1 MKNLKKVLFIIEEK
15 KKLFVFLFLN
25 VLNFFL
31 EFLSIISIPIF
42 AAVLLG
48 NKIPNNQISFI
59 FDFIQEKNLLIYASV
74 FVLVSFLLKNLLLTF
89 YAFYLAKYLK
99 DIRTSLSK
107 TFFSYYFKADVLNS
121 NVPLPSEMARN
132 VSISVQGFYAY
143 FENLNKF
150 ARDVTALITISLII
164 FLINFQVAIFLVV
177 IFFGVLFL
185 YFKFLKPKIR
195 EKSKTNLNILTS
207 YNKMIIET
215 FEAMKEIK
223 VFQKEKI
230 ITNLFNS
237 KVDIFE
243 KNTFFFNIFDK
254 LPRIFLELVSIAS
267 ILLISIIYSNYSDN
281 ILETLPILVLIIVS
295 AIRLIPAFSGI
306 SLTLFYLRVYTP
318 NLEAVYNQI
327 KQIRSINDSNLS
339 NKKIKLSYQD
349 NLDLN
354 KNFIV
359 INNISFS
366 YDKTKPLLEN
376 INFSIPKNSFV
387 SIMGPSGCGKSTLQ
401 SIIMGLI
408 RPKHGNIFFEN
419 KNILIDYNNW
429 IKKISYVSQKVFLFN
444 DTIEKNICL
453 NFDESEIDKKRLEL
467 AIEVAELKEKISN
480 LDNKLKEIVGSDGSK
495 LSGGEKQRIALA
507 RAIYKN
513 SEIMFLDEFTS
524 NLDSITESK
533 IINNIKTLL
542 PDITLIMITHRIDI
556 AKKSDFI
563 FKLGK

>member
-1 MKNLKKVLFIIEEK
+1 MDNVKKILFIIEEK
-15 KKLFVFLFLN
+15 KKLFIFLFLN

-59 FDFIQEKNLLIYASV
+59 FDFLHEKNLLIYASI
-74 FVLVSFLLKNLLLTF
+74 FVLGSFLLKNFLLTF
-89 YAFYLAKYLK
+89 YAFYLAKFLK
-99 DIRTSLSK
+99 DIRASLSK
-107 TFFSYYFKADVLNS
+107 KFFSYYFKTDVLNT

-143 FENLNKF
+143 FENLNKLV
-150 ARDVTALITISLII
+150 RDVTALITISII
-164 FLINFQVAIFLVV
+164 VLLINFQVAIFFIA
-177 IFFGVLFL
+177 IFFGILFL
-185 YFKFLKPKIR
+185 YFKYLKPKIK
-195 EKSKTNLNILTS
+195 EKSKTNLRILTS

-230 ITNLFNS
+230 ISNLFNS
-237 KVDIFE
+237 NVEIFE
-243 KNTFFFNIFDK
+243 KNMFFFNVFDK
-254 LPRIFLELVSIAS
+254 MPRIFLELVSIVS
-267 ILLISIIYSNYSDN
+267 ILLISIIYLSYSDD
-281 ILETLPILVLIIVS
+281 ILEALPILVLIIVS

-306 SLTLFYLRVYTP
+306 STSLFYLRVYTP
-318 NLEAVYNQI
+318 NLENVYHQI
-327 KQIRSINDSNLS
+327 KQIRSLKDFNLS
-339 NKKIKLSYQD
+339 EKKIKKTYQD
-349 NLDLN
+349 NLDIN

-359 INNISFS
+359 IDNISFS
-366 YDKTKPLLEN
+366 YEETKPLLEN

-408 RPKHGNIFFEN
+408 KPKNGNIFFEN
-419 KNILIDYNNW
+419 NNIYSDYANW

-444 DTIEKNICL
+444 DTIERNICL

-467 AIEVAELKEKISN
+467 AIEIAELKEKILN
-480 LDNKLKEIVGSDGSK
+480 LENKLKENVGSDGSK

-507 RAIYKN
+507 RAIYKK
-513 SEIMFLDEFTS
+513 SDVIFLDEFTS
-524 NLDSITESK
+524 NLDLITENK
-533 IINNIKTLL
+533 IINNIKTHL
-542 PDITLIMITHRIDI
+542 PHLTLIMITHRNEI

-563 FKLGK
+563 LKLGK